1 MPSLRA
7 ELKQR
12 RPFDTPCQEA
22 HLNVLRTAGLLE
34 RGVVETLRPYG
45 ITPTQYNVLRILR
58 GAPAEGLPCS
68 EIGSRMLTHEPD
80 VTRLLDR
87 LQKLGFT
94 ERERASSDR
103 RVVLTR
109 ITPVG
114 RQIVDR
120 LDRPI
125 RELHDRQLAAL
136 GPDDLQTLIRLLE
149 AVRTSAAVPVEGAV
163 VADGELA
170 GATGG

>member
-1 MPSLRA
+1 MPSLTT

-12 RPFDTPCQEA
+12 RPFESASQEA
-22 HLNVLRTAGLLE
+22 HLSVLRTASLLE
-34 RGVVETLRPYG
+34 RGLVETLRPYG

-68 EIGSRMLTHEPD
+68 DIGSRMITHEPD

-87 LQKLGFT
+87 LQKMGFT
-94 ERERASSDR
+94 QRERASSDR
-103 RVVLTR
+103 RVVLTH
-109 ITPVG
+109 ITPLG

-125 RELHDRQLAAL
+125 RELHERQLAAL
-136 GPDDLQTLIRLLE
+136 GPDDHRTLIRLLE
-149 AVRTSAAVPVEGAV
+149 AVRSSAAGSAVPSDVDVGA
-163 VADGELA
+163 AALA
-170 GATGG
+170 AGD

>member
-12 RPFDTPCQEA
+12 RPFESVCQEA
-22 HLNVLRTAGLLE
+22 HLSVLRTASLLE

-58 GAPAEGLPCS
+58 GAPPEGLPCS
-68 EIGSRMLTHEPD
+68 EIGARMLTHEPD

-87 LQKLGFT
+87 LQKLGLT
-94 ERERASSDR
+94 ERERAVSDR

-120 LDRPI
+120 LDRPM
-125 RELHDRQLAAL
+125 RELHDRQLGPL
-136 GPDDLQTLIRLLE
+136 GPEELQTLVRLLE
-149 AVRTSAAVPVEGAV
+149 TVRTSIAAQPTTEMPE
-163 VADGELA
+163 VA
-170 GATGG
+170 TV

>member
-1 MPSLRA
+1 MSSLRA
-7 ELKQR
+7 ELKQG
-12 RPFDTPCQEA
+12 RPFDSVCQEA

-34 RGVVETLRPYG
+34 RGVVETLRPFG

-68 EIGSRMLTHEPD
+68 EIGARMLTHEPD

-109 ITPVG
+109 ITPLG

-125 RELHDRQLAAL
+125 RELHDRQLAGL
-136 GPDDLQTLIRLLE
+136 GPDDLRTLIRLLE
-149 AVRTSAAVPVEGAV
+149 AVRSSAAANPAPAEA
-163 VADGELA
+163 
-170 GATGG
+170 ATA